1 MTRTLIIVGG
11 GWAGL
16 AAAVAAVD
24 AGWRVTVLEASRQWG
39 GRARRLSLTAPD
51 GTRWA
56 LDNGQ
61 HILIGAYTATLAL
74 MRRVGVEPTAVLQ
87 RVPLTL
93 RYADGSGLALPGWA
107 RHLRGAGAPLALAAA
122 LLTVRGWPG
131 SARLATLRWTAR
143 QARHGFACDPWATV
157 ADLCVGLPPRVMQT
171 LIEPLCVAALN
182 TPIAHASG
190 AVFLRVLRDALQGPA
205 AAPYAPSDL
214 LLPRTD
220 LGALLPDAALA
231 WLHRAGARLRPGA
244 RATAL
249 SAMAGGGW
257 RVGTA
262 DGASHPADAVVL
274 AAPVVESARLLGT
287 ACVGQAPW
295 QRDAEAWIEDAKTI
309 TDQPIATVYVEPPS
323 GWAWPSPV
331 PMLALRADARRAPAQ
346 FAFHRTDGA
355 TGRRC
360 LAFVASAPDA
370 TFATDRAALTAAV
383 QRQAAHELAL
393 PDGRWLATVVE
404 KRATFACTSG
414 VRRPSTAIAPGLV
427 AAGDA
432 IDGPYPATLEGA
444 VRSGYA
450 AVAAL
455 SGSVAPPA

>member
-1 MTRTLIIVGG
+1 MGRTLIVVGG

-24 AGWRVTVLEASRQWG
+24 AGWHVTVLEASRHWG
-39 GRARRLSLTAPD
+39 GRARRLPLTAPD
-51 GTRWA
+51 GTRWT

-74 MRRVGVEPTAVLQ
+74 MRRVGVAPTAVLQ

-107 RHLRGAGAPLALAAA
+107 QRLTGATAPLALAAA
-122 LLTVRGWPG
+122 LLTVRGWPW
-131 SARLATLRWTAR
+131 SARLAALHWAAR
-143 QARHGFACDPWATV
+143 QAHCGFACDNRATA
-157 ADLCVGLPPRVMQT
+157 ADLCAGLPPQAVDE
-171 LIEPLCVAALN
+171 LFEPLCVAALN

-190 AVFLRVLRDALQGPA
+190 AVFLRVLRDALLGPG

-220 LGALLPDAALA
+220 LGALLPDAAVA
-231 WLHRAGARLRPGA
+231 WLQRAGARLRPGA

-249 SAMAGGGW
+249 SASAGGW
-257 RVGTA
+257 RVDTA
-262 DGASHPADAVVL
+262 DGASHPADAIVL
-274 AAPVVESARLLGT
+274 AAPVVESARLLRT
-287 ACVGQAPW
+287 ACVDRAPW
-295 QRDAEAWIEDAKTI
+295 RQAAEAWIEDAETI
-309 TDQPIATVYVEPPS
+309 AHQPIATVYVEPPS
-323 GWAWPSPV
+323 AWTWPAPV

-346 FAFHRTDGA
+346 FVFHRTDRA
-355 TGRRC
+355 TGRRY

-370 TFATDRAALTAAV
+370 GLATDRAALTAAV
-383 QRQAAHELAL
+383 QRQAAHELGL
-393 PDGRWLATVVE
+393 SGGRWLATVVE
-404 KRATFACTSG
+404 KRATFACTPG
-414 VRRPSTAIAPGLV
+414 LRRPPAAIAPGLV

-455 SGSVAPPA
+455 SGSGAPPA

>member
-1 MTRTLIIVGG
+1 MGRALIVVGG

-24 AGWRVTVLEASRQWG
+24 AGWHVTVLEASRHWG
-39 GRARRLSLTAPD
+39 GRARRLPLTAPD
-51 GTRWA
+51 GTRWT

-74 MRRVGVEPTAVLQ
+74 MRRVGVEPTAMLQ
-87 RVPLTL
+87 QVPLTL

-107 RHLRGAGAPLALAAA
+107 RLLRGAGAPLALAAA
-122 LLTVRGWPG
+122 LLTVRGWPW
-131 SARLATLRWTAR
+131 SARLAALRWAAR
-143 QARHGFACDPWATV
+143 QARRGFACDTWATV
-157 ADLCVGLPPRVMQT
+157 TDLCVGLPPSVTQT

-190 AVFLRVLRDALQGPA
+190 TVFLRVLHDALRGPA
-205 AAPYAPSDL
+205 AAPYGPSDL

-220 LGALLPDAALA
+220 LGALLPDAAVA
-231 WLHRAGARLRPGA
+231 WLQRAGARLRPGA

-249 SAMAGGGW
+249 SSSAGGGW
-257 RVGTA
+257 WVETA

-274 AAPVVESARLLGT
+274 AAPVIESARLLRT
-287 ACVGQAPW
+287 ACVDRAPW
-295 QRDAEAWIEDAKTI
+295 RHAAEAWIEDAETI
-309 TDQPIATVYVEPPS
+309 AHQPIATVYVEPPS
-323 GWAWPSPV
+323 AWAWPAPV

-346 FAFHRTDGA
+346 FVFHRTDSA
-355 TGRRC
+355 TGRRY

-370 TFATDRAALTAAV
+370 GLATDRAAMTAAV
-383 QRQAAHELAL
+383 QRQAMHELAL
-393 PDGRWLATVVE
+393 SGGRWLATVVE
-404 KRATFACTSG
+404 KRATFACTPG
-414 VRRPSTAIAPGLV
+414 LRRPPAAIAPGLL

-444 VRSGYA
+444 VRSGYT

-455 SGSVAPPA
+455 SGSDAPPA